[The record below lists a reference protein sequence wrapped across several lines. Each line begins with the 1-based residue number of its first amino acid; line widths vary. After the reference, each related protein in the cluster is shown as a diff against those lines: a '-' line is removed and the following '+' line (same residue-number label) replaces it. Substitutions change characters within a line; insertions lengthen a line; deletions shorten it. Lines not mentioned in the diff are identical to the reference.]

1 MTAQAES
8 ALISIRNLGVR
19 REDRTICHVDE
30 LSIERGERVG
40 IVGPNGCGKTTL
52 LRVLA
57 GFEKSFTGHCVAD
70 AASRDRVFVHQ
81 SPRLFRGS
89 VFSNVTYGLS
99 ARGVPRSD
107 QRTLALDWLRRVGLD
122 DFADRDAG
130 TLSGGEVRR
139 VAIARACILQPK
151 LLLLDE
157 PFADLDPS
165 GIEHVVAAVACLPES
180 TILIASPV
188 ALPELLPHRRVTLA
202 FPEQAPSDGAPG
214 SSSRWSTGSSLR
226 E

>member
-1 MTAQAES
+1 MTTPTES
-8 ALISIRNLGVR
+8 ALISIQNLDVR
-19 REDRTICHVDE
+19 REGRTICHVGD
-30 LSIERGERVG
+30 LSVQHGERVG

-57 GFEKSFTGHCVAD
+57 GFEKSFTGHCGAD
-70 AASRDRVFVHQ
+70 AAPRECVFVHQ

-99 ARGVPRSD
+99 ARGGSRSD
-107 QRTLALDWLRRVGLD
+107 QRTLALDWLCRVGLD
-122 DFADRDAG
+122 DFADRDAF

-165 GIEHVVAAVACLPES
+165 GIEHVVAAVASLLES
-180 TILIASPV
+180 TVLIASPV
-188 ALPELLPHRRVTLA
+188 ALPDSLPHRRVTIT
-202 FPEQAPSDGAPG
+202 FPGQAAA
-214 SSSRWSTGSSLR
+214 
-226 E
+226 

>member
-1 MTAQAES
+1 MTTQAMP
-8 ALISIRNLGVR
+8 ALISIRDLRVR
-19 REDRTICHVDE
+19 RGGRTICHVDE
-30 LSIERGERVG
+30 LSVQRGEQVG

-57 GFEKSFTGHCVAD
+57 GFEKSFSGGCSTVSAP
-70 AASRDRVFVHQ
+70 RDGVFVHQ

-89 VFSNVTYGLS
+89 VLGNVTYGLS
-99 ARGVPRSD
+99 ARRVSLSD
-107 QRTLALDWLRRVGLD
+107 QRTLAIDWLRRVGLEE
-122 DFADRDAG
+122 FAERDAG

-165 GIEHVVAAVACLPES
+165 GIDHVVAAVASLPES

-188 ALPELLPHRRVTLA
+188 PLPERLSHRCVTLA
-202 FPEQAPSDGAPG
+202 FPEQMPGDGTSA
-214 SSSRWSTGSSLR
+214 
-226 E
+226 

>member
-1 MTAQAES
+1 MTTQAEP
-8 ALISIRNLGVR
+8 ALISIRNLDVR
-19 REDRTICHVDE
+19 RGDRTICHVDE

-57 GFEKSFTGHCVAD
+57 GFEKSFTGQWSAD
-70 AASRDRVFVHQ
+70 AVPRDCVFVHQ

-89 VFSNVTYGLS
+89 VLSNVTYGLS

-107 QRTLALDWLRRVGLD
+107 QRTLAVDWLHQVGLKG
-122 DFADRDAG
+122 FADRDAR
-130 TLSGGEVRR
+130 TLSGGEIRR
-139 VAIARACILQPK
+139 VAIARSCILQPK

-157 PFADLDPS
+157 PFADLDLAS
-165 GIEHVVAAVACLPES
+165 IDHVVAAVASLPET

-188 ALPELLPHRRVTLA
+188 PLPESLPHRRVALT
-202 FPEQAPSDGAPG
+202 FPDQKSA
-214 SSSRWSTGSSLR
+214 
-226 E
+226 